1 MAGAGFRLEGW
12 ALWSQL
18 ATIAALLTR
27 WRAHPPSPANETRA
41 ADGAGRAVA
50 GARGGTGA
58 PGAPLPSA
66 PGGDGDHSVG
76 GVAGADTEDPDGD
89 IRERADAAWDAA
101 VRRARLRMPTP
112 ADMVEECVAAE
123 VSLACGLSQS
133 RAADRVLAADL
144 ILLDG
149 KLPRTARL
157 LQAGLLDWPKIQLL
171 THRLGVGTDAVLARL
186 VERTL
191 IPDEDL
197 AALDALEPV
206 LDDRVDAA
214 PLPQVTRMTLPG
226 LAAAIEATIAAL
238 DAEAAAERAR
248 AARDR
253 RCVSTRMDPDGMG
266 RLEASTGAEQVAAMW
281 SALTA
286 AARQAKRGGDGR
298 TLDQLRLD
306 ELVTRVTGLQT
317 TDRSPDRLGRRAV
330 PVRTVEARAFRG
342 EQCIQRAG
350 GVRRGDARRP
360 RQRRHGS
367 GHRRG
372 SGHRLR

>member
-1 MAGAGFRLEGW
+1 MGDGRRRDDDDVAYRTTPGSRTRSALGLPSEDASAAPAGAGEEPDAREDTIQQASAVTSLGQQLAQHLAAAVAGADVDPCADSAAGLVRMAGASFRLEGW

-27 WRAHPPSPANETRA
+27 WRARPPSPANES
-41 ADGAGRAVA
+41 DAGRSA
-50 GARGGTGA
+50 TGA
-58 PGAPLPSA
+58 PSTDDDA
-66 PGGDGDHSVG
+66 
-76 GVAGADTEDPDGD
+76 GVEDPDGD
-89 IRERADAAWDAA
+89 IRERADATWDAA

-123 VSLACGLSQS
+123 VALACGLSQS

-144 ILLDG
+144 VLLDG

-197 AALDALEPV
+197 AMIDALEAG

-238 DAEAAAERAR
+238 DAEAAAERAK

-266 RLEASTGAEQVAAMW
+266 RLEAAP
-281 SALTA
+281 
-286 AARQAKRGGDGR
+286 ARNTWPRCG
-298 TLDQLRLD
+298 
-306 ELVTRVTGLQT
+306 
-317 TDRSPDRLGRRAV
+317 V
-330 PVRTVEARAFRG
+330 P
-342 EQCIQRAG
+342 
-350 GVRRGDARRP
+350 
-360 RQRRHGS
+360 
-367 GHRRG
+367 
-372 SGHRLR
+372 